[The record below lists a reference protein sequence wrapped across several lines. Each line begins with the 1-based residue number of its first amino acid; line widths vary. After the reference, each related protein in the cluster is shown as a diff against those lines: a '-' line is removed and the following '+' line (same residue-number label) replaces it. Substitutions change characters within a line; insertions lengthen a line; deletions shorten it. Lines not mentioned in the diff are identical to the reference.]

1 LNASICSSFIW
12 GLSNFHPVV
21 IQVFSLLPFIQIYP
35 HIMIRFF
42 IQKSVKKEKV
52 KHDNLSAFIDLVIFK
67 SCEEKIIWYVAYLNK
82 RFLCEILFSIYY
94 LFRKNNKN
102 NKNIYIYTNNF
113 VLIIRAIQLR
123 KINKWL
129 ILVILNKSII
139 LRVCFIKNWLYS

>member
-1 LNASICSSFIW
+1 MNASICSSFIW

-35 HIMIRFF
+35 HIRFF
-42 IQKSVKKEKV
+42 IQKSVKKGKV
-52 KHDNLSAFIDLVIFK
+52 KHGNLFAFIDLVIFK
-67 SCEEKIIWYVAYLNK
+67 SCEEKIIWFDNLCCLFK

-94 LFRKNNKN
+94 LLRKNNKN
-102 NKNIYIYTNNF
+102 NKNIYVYTNNF